1 MRRMNVCFLILVGF
15 LTPRPSFALF
25 GEELA
30 PLFQLVGGQVK
41 EIETLADQVGATK
54 EQSKLLSD
62 LNMGIEQ
69 TVRQIQAIEALV
81 ERAQGLS
88 PSAVRSIAELNDYLA
103 RVNDA
108 KRAVDEV
115 LSIRIGAAGVAIE
128 QSSVQS
134 ETAYLMGQ
142 EMIATGGDL
151 ARESQTASPGRAAQ
165 ITAASSSAQM
175 LAQGV
180 ELQTIAQMSQI
191 QALQLDL
198 QRSQMEQGLEER
210 KTSRGAFAAELARS
224 TKRSTSSSR
233 SKARL

>member
-1 MRRMNVCFLILVGF
+1 MRRLTFGVLSLVV
-15 LTPRPSFALF
+15 LCHPCRSYALF

-41 EIETLADQVGATK
+41 EIETLANQLGATK
-54 EQSKLLSD
+54 EQTKFLGD
-62 LNMGIEQ
+62 LNSGIEQ
-69 TVRQIQAIEALV
+69 TVRQIQAIQDLI

-88 PSAVRSIAELNDYLA
+88 PSAIRSIAELNDYLA

-115 LSIRIGAAGVAIE
+115 LSIRVQAAGVAIE
-128 QSSVQS
+128 QSAVQS

-175 LAQGV
+175 LAEGV
-180 ELQTIAQMSQI
+180 QLQTIAQMSQI
-191 QALQLDL
+191 QAMQLDL
-198 QRSQMEQGLEER
+198 QRSQLEQGIDER
-210 KTSRGAFAAELARS
+210 KAGRGAFAQELMKS
-224 TKRSTSSSR
+224 KRSASG
-233 SKARL
+233 ARGRL